1 MKLLYAQEYI
11 DRVLF
16 VVEHDGQ
23 YINVY
28 RSSGLSGTGHAGQ
41 LLPFQELTPPRP
53 SIYGLPTNTGYIE
66 KHMFFA
72 GTWRYHHK
80 DLSRYPVVQQTM
92 DILKDFLKDVTPAT
106 TFVLDENMSIPDWD
120 AYVNATNT
128 ALRKARENLTP
139 YDLSKT
145 LSLP

>member
-41 LLPFQELTPPRP
+41 LLPFKDLTPPRQ
-53 SIYGLPTNTGYIE
+53 SVYSLPTNTGYIE
-66 KHMFFA
+66 KHMFCCGA
-72 GTWRYHHK
+72 WHYHRK

-92 DILKDFLKDVTPAT
+92 EILKDFLKDIAPAA
-106 TFVLDENMSIPDWD
+106 TFVLTENTSLSDWD
-120 AYVNATNT
+120 DYVNATNT

-139 YDLSKT
+139 YDLSKP
-145 LSLP
+145 LSLS